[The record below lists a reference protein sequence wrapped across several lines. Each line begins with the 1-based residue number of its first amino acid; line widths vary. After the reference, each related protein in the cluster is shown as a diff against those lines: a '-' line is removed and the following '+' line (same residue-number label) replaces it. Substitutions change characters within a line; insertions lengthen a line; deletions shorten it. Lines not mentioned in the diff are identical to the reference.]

1 MSVLLPSEIV
11 NSGVIKN
18 DVWIAGAIV
27 RVRERN
33 LDANASQKGG
43 GKAKVGKKKRN
54 RDHAE
59 A

>member
-33 LDANASQKGG
+33 LDANEFPKGG

>member
-11 NSGVIKN
+11 TTGVIKEST
-18 DVWIAGAIV
+18 WIAGTIV
-27 RVRERN
+27 RIRDRN

>member
-33 LDANASQKGG
+33 LDANAFQKGG
-43 GKAKVGKKKRN
+43 GKAKVGKQK
-54 RDHAE
+54 
-59 A
+59 